1 MLNVSLNFDDERLK
15 KIGKDFNK
23 LGDRFL
29 KPKIKEIRIN
39 LLELE
44 ESFSQLKRYYDYD
57 DIQYKGIRGIGRLF
71 NQSTDEDYYKPIR
84 TVDAFDNKNNC
95 MKYETKGDKSKF
107 INQKY
112 LNMIRTYLSDMIN
125 NHKIYGKLNVH
136 SGNKIIDYRTS
147 GE

>member
-1 MLNVSLNFDDERLK
+1 
-15 KIGKDFNK
+15 
-23 LGDRFL
+23 
-29 KPKIKEIRIN
+29 
-39 LLELE
+39 
-44 ESFSQLKRYYDYD
+44 
-57 DIQYKGIRGIGRLF
+57 
-71 NQSTDEDYYKPIR
+71 
-84 TVDAFDNKNNC
+84 